1 MLTPEWPRESEA
13 SYTETPMCRFTLYL
27 GPPVVLDTLL
37 IQPSHSLIRQS
48 YHSTERAEPMNA
60 DGFGVGWFAPRL
72 NPEPGVFHSI
82 TPAWNNLNLAS
93 LAKVVASPCVLAHV
107 RAASPG
113 SEVNLANCH
122 PFRYGRYLLMHNG
135 RLGGFRKAR
144 RRILETLTDE
154 AFGVVRGSTDT
165 EHLMALFVDE
175 VVRHGGDG
183 HGPAEDEGF
192 DGALELA
199 TRLTEALARALQV
212 AHEVGDG
219 EPSFLNVAVSDGER
233 AAVTRFGNATRE
245 GPETLYVHRGE
256 IYEPAHRRFTQRR
269 PYDEGAAVVV
279 SSERLTEDPAW
290 TAVPPN
296 HVVAVRRGVPP
307 RVFALGDDGRILDER
322 PELGSEVSVSRA

>member
-1 MLTPEWPRESEA
+1 
-13 SYTETPMCRFTLYL
+13 MCRFTLYL

-48 YHSTERAEPMNA
+48 YHSTERAEPVNA

-72 NPEPGVFHSI
+72 NPEPGLFHAI

-144 RRILETLTDE
+144 RRILESLTDE
-154 AFGVVRGSTDT
+154 AFSVVRGSTDS

-175 VVRHGGDG
+175 VVRNGGSSDRLPKDEDG
-183 HGPAEDEGF
+183 
-192 DGALELA
+192 DGALVLA
-199 TRLTEALARALQV
+199 TRLTEALARAL
-212 AHEVGDG
+212 AIAGEVGDG

-233 AAVTRFGNATRE
+233 AAVTRFGNHGAE

-256 IYEPAHRRFTQRR
+256 IYEPVHRRFPQRR
-269 PYDEGAAVVV
+269 PPDEGAALVV

-290 TAVPPN
+290 AAVPPN
-296 HVVAVRRGVPP
+296 HVVIVSRGEEA
-307 RVFALGDDGRILDER
+307 RVLPLGEDGRLEGRISAL
-322 PELGSEVSVSRA
+322 SA